1 MQKSKPGPLRDSQ
14 GDWTLLCPPL
24 GAPEKRGPPPRVWR
38 IQLPLPIPRPH
49 THWRS
54 EPAGELGVQLFPLA
68 EPTILNARRWQAL
81 IRAQKLQLWERLRL
95 RAHASTALMFVAGG
109 ERQQISEQGS

>member
-1 MQKSKPGPLRDSQ
+1 MCRSQSQ
-14 GDWTLLCPPL
+14 GLSETVKVTGLCSALPWGPQRR
-24 GAPEKRGPPPRVWR
+24 GGPPPTVWR

-68 EPTILNARRWQAL
+68 EPTILNAP
-81 IRAQKLQLWERLRL
+81 K
-95 RAHASTALMFVAGG
+95 VAGTDSG
-109 ERQQISEQGS
+109 AEVAAVGAS

>member
-1 MQKSKPGPLRDSQ
+1 MCRSQSQDLPETVKVTELCSAWGPQRR
-14 GDWTLLCPPL
+14 G
-24 GAPEKRGPPPRVWR
+24 GPPPTVWR

-54 EPAGELGVQLFPLA
+54 EPAGERGVQLFPLA